1 MKNNNSKEILKD
13 LDMKLVEKSLQGHL
27 KVPLKELKNGD
38 VPPNHQIEEERR
50 LDLSVTLF

>member
-1 MKNNNSKEILKD
+1 MKNNKSKEILKD
-13 LDMKLVEKSLQGHL
+13 LDMKLVENGLQGH
-27 KVPLKELKNGD
+27 LKELKNGG